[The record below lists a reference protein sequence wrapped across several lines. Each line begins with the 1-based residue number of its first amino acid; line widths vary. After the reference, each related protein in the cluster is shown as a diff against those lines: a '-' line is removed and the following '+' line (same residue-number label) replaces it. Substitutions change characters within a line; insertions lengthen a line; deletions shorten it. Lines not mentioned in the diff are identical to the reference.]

1 MADKFLQHEG
11 VETGYFAKR
20 KKQFNEEIAKG
31 ISSTGVKAKVQ
42 AKKKQPTTNS
52 KRDIE
57 NQPPAKDKN
66 KDENEKDT
74 V

>member
-20 KKQFNEEIAKG
+20 KKQFNDEIAKG
-31 ISSTGVKAKVQ
+31 ISSTGVNAKVQ
-42 AKKKQPTTNS
+42 AKKKQPRTNS

-66 KDENEKDT
+66 DEKDT

>member
-1 MADKFLQHEG
+1 MAEKFMQHEG

-20 KKQFNEEIAKG
+20 KKQFNDEIAKG
-31 ISSTGVKAKVQ
+31 IASTEVKAKVGS
-42 AKKKQPTTNS
+42 KKKMKTNS

-57 NQPPAKDKN
+57 NVPKPKDN
-66 KDENEKDT
+66 NEKDS